1 MISLRLPKEL
11 EEKLESISKKEQ
23 LTKSYVIR
31 EALEKY
37 VVDKENSEYP
47 YKLGEELFGKYGSGD
62 GRLSRE
68 YKKRVKE
75 KIHEKMSH

>member
-11 EEKLESISKKEQ
+11 EDKLELLSKREQ
-23 LTKSYVIR
+23 MTKSDVVR
-31 EALEKY
+31 EAIEKY
-37 VVDKENSEYP
+37 LSDYEKSKRP
-47 YKLGEELFGKYGSGD
+47 YELGEDLFGKYGSRD
-62 GRLSRE
+62 GKLSKA